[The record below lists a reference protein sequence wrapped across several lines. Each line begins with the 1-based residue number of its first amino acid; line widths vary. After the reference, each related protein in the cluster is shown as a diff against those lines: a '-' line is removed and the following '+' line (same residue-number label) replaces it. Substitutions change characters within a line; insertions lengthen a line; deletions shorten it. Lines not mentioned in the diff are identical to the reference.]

1 MSSSRYFFGPFVA
14 LCLIGVLSGCVTAQT
29 EPDDVDPNETLAENA
44 PPHSPLG
51 AAGDV
56 SAEEDGLEENEAAPS
71 ALLEEDPFLLDSA
84 FAEPSRVEREGAQ
97 IAFLGPL
104 SGPNEVVGRALL
116 EGAQMALFDI
126 GATGAVLMPFDTMGT
141 PAGAEEAARSAML
154 QGADIV
160 IGPLLSSSVQAATPI
175 VRAEDIPM
183 VSFSNNPVVAQEGVY
198 TFGFSPAQ
206 QVRSIID
213 YATAQ
218 EAQRFAVIAP
228 YGAYGELV
236 ISTIREIA
244 FDYGIDLKH
253 IRSVDPDAVDYSE
266 MIIEISDYEERRKAL
281 LERQAELEGKTDE
294 ASKAA
299 LERLEQFDTLG
310 DPDLDAI
317 LLAADTNNGLR
328 ILASQLAFYDVDQ
341 PTVRLLGLQL
351 WDSFQDLS
359 NEPSLF
365 GGWYPASESPL
376 LQEFRKRYEQFYGA
390 PPISLASLGY
400 DAMALVAVLAG
411 DGVSPQYDAAS
422 LTNAEGFVGV
432 DGLFRLNADGSAER
446 SYAIREIT
454 PSGIT
459 TIKPAASSFQ
469 VLVN

>member
-1 MSSSRYFFGPFVA
+1 MSSSCYFFRLLPVIA
-14 LCLIGVLSGCVTAQT
+14 LIGLLSGCVSNQTQQEASGLDEAQT
-29 EPDDVDPNETLAENA
+29 DDAALDVSGSGLDDNEEDLADLENA
-44 PPHSPLG
+44 PPSQ
-51 AAGDV
+51 
-56 SAEEDGLEENEAAPS
+56 
-71 ALLEEDPFLLDSA
+71 LLEEDPFLLDSVL
-84 FAEPSRVEREGAQ
+84 AEPQRVEREGAQ

-126 GATGAVLMPFDTMGT
+126 GSSGAMLMPFDTQGT
-141 PAGAEEAARSAML
+141 PDGAAEAARAAML

-175 VRAEDIPM
+175 VREEEIPM
-183 VSFSNNPVVAQEGVY
+183 ISFSNNPTVAQEGVY

-206 QVRSIID
+206 QVRAIVE
-213 YATAQ
+213 YAVSQ

-228 YGAYGELV
+228 YGAYGDLV
-236 ISTIREIA
+236 VSTLQSIGPE
-244 FDYGIDLKH
+244 YGIDLKH
-253 IRSVDPDAVDYSE
+253 SRRVEPDAVDYSE
-266 MIIEISDYEERRKAL
+266 MIIEISDYQERRKAL

-317 LLAADTNNGLR
+317 LLAADSNNGLR
-328 ILASQLAFYDVDQ
+328 ILASQLAYFDVDQ
-341 PTVRLLGLQL
+341 PTVRLLGLEL
-351 WDSFQDLS
+351 WDSFPGLQ
-359 NEPSLF
+359 NEPSLI
-365 GGWYPASESPL
+365 GGWYPASESAL
-376 LQEFRKRYEQFYGA
+376 LQEFQNRYEGFYGQ
-390 PPISLASLGY
+390 PPIFLASLGY

-411 DGVSPQYDAAS
+411 DGTAPQYDALS
-422 LTNAEGFVGV
+422 LTNVEGFVGV
-432 DGLFRLNADGSAER
+432 DGLFRLNRDGTADR

-454 PSGIT
+454 PSGIE
-459 TIKPAASSFQ
+459 TIQPAASSFP